1 MVIAIYGARNS
12 PFSSSGEYRARILN
26 LEFGPRLKIPQGKKT
41 GKKISQTNWRF
52 SFGFK
57 DSLWSCQKAKIWK
70 GKNWIS
76 YMVHFFEGWRQQERR
91 VGTHDLSPI
100 FQSVSHAY
108 QLCNKVSQLSEEPA
122 WNENLAKKKIVAAS
136 THGKRRG
143 VLYSSKSL

>member
-1 MVIAIYGARNS
+1 MVY
-12 PFSSSGEYRARILN
+12 
-26 LEFGPRLKIPQGKKT
+26 
-41 GKKISQTNWRF
+41 
-52 SFGFK
+52 
-57 DSLWSCQKAKIWK
+57 
-70 GKNWIS
+70 
-76 YMVHFFEGWRQQERR
+76 FFEGWRQQERR

-136 THGKRRG
+136 STRLTMVREG